1 MSSAVGLIVRREL
14 VTRLRSKMYVIS
26 TVLLLV
32 AVVGFAVVMH
42 VVGDRTGSSAD
53 VGLVPSVESTQPLV
67 DAAGRTVGLAV
78 HSVPV
83 TDEAAGEQQLRDGHL
98 DALVVSV
105 GGHQPGTD
113 LSPAGGTV
121 QVVVKSDLG
130 SQLRAALT
138 VLARQVAQDQAVRA
152 GGGDPAAVNTAVA
165 SSGVQVRPLETM
177 PEYQSQRVVMGMV
190 AGVLVYLA
198 LMIFGQVVAQGVIEE
213 KTSRVV
219 ELLLATVRPWQLML
233 GKVVGIGIAGLLQM
247 LIVVGAGVGA
257 GLAVGS
263 ITMPSSVAVS
273 TAVWTLVWFLVGFV
287 MYALLFAA
295 AGALVSRQ
303 EDAAG
308 VTSPIL
314 ALIIVPY
321 VVGISVLPA
330 QPDNGAATILS
341 LVPVFSPTLMPVRIA
356 LGVAAGWEIALT
368 LVLSVLL
375 TAGLLVLTGR
385 IYGNSVMRSGARVRL
400 GDALRPL

>member
-1 MSSAVGLIVRREL
+1 MSSAVFLIVRREL
-14 VTRLRSKMYVIS
+14 VTRLRSKMYVVS
-26 TVLLLV
+26 TVLLV
-32 AVVGFAVVMH
+32 AAVVGMAVVLH
-42 VVGDRTGSSAD
+42 LVGDRSASSAD
-53 VGLVPSVESTQPLV
+53 VGLVPSASSAQPLV
-67 DAAGRTVGLAV
+67 DAAGRTVGLTV
-78 HSVPV
+78 HTVPV
-83 TDEAAGEQQLRDGHL
+83 TDDAAGEQRLRDGDL

-105 GGHQPGTD
+105 GAHPSGTE

-121 QVVVKSDLG
+121 QVVVKKDLD

-152 GGGDPAAVNTAVA
+152 GGGDPSAVNTAVA
-165 SSGVQVRPLETM
+165 ASGVEVRPLETA
-177 PEYQSQRVVMGMV
+177 PEYQGQRVVMGMV
-190 AGVLVYLA
+190 AGILVYLA
-198 LMIFGQVVAQGVIEE
+198 LMIFGQVVSQGVIEE

-247 LIVVGAGVGA
+247 LLVVAAGVGA

-263 ITMPSSVAVS
+263 ITMPSSVAVG
-273 TAVWTLVWFLVGFV
+273 TALWTLVWFLVGFV

-295 AGALVSRQ
+295 AGAMVSRQ

-330 QPDNGAATILS
+330 QPENGTATILS

-356 LGVAAGWEIALT
+356 MGVAAGWEIALT
-368 LVLSVLL
+368 LVLSLL
-375 TAGLLVLTGR
+375 VTAGLLVLTGR

>member
-1 MSSAVGLIVRREL
+1 VNTEVGLIVRREL

-26 TVLLLV
+26 TLILV
-32 AVVGFAVVMH
+32 AAVVGLAVVLH
-42 VVGDRTGSSAD
+42 FVGGGTSSAD
-53 VGLVPSVESTQPLV
+53 VGLVRTAASSQPLV
-67 DAAGRTVGLAV
+67 EAAARTVGLEV
-78 HSVPV
+78 HTTPV
-83 TDEAAGEQQLRDGHL
+83 VDAAQGEQQLRDGRL
-98 DALVVSV
+98 DALVVGV
-105 GGHQPGTD
+105 GEHAKGSTA
-113 LSPAGGTV
+113 SPAGGTV
-121 QVVVKSDLG
+121 QVVVKKDLDQ
-130 SQLRAALT
+130 QLRAALT
-138 VLARQVAQDQAVRA
+138 VLAHQVAQDQAVKAA
-152 GGGDPAAVNTAVA
+152 GADPAVVRTAVA
-165 SSGVQVRPLETM
+165 TSGVQVRSLESV
-177 PEYQSQRVVMGMV
+177 PEYQNQRIALGTI
-190 AGVLVYLA
+190 AGILIYLSLV
-198 LMIFGQVVAQGVIEE
+198 IFGQVVAQGVIEE

-247 LIVVGAGVGA
+247 LAVLTAGVVT
-257 GLAVGS
+257 GLATGTLS
-263 ITMPSSVAVS
+263 MPSSVALG
-273 TAVWTLVWFLVGFV
+273 TAVWTLVWFVVGFV

-314 ALIIVPY
+314 ALLIVPY

-330 QPDNGAATILS
+330 QPDNGLATGLS
-341 LVPVFSPTLMPVRIA
+341 LVPLFSPTLMPVRIA

-375 TAGLLVLTGR
+375 TAGLLVVTGR

-400 GDALRPL
+400 RDAFSPL